1 MDRRVL
7 RGGMASPDD
16 EQCERMRPL
25 LSLMADGMAS
35 PEETRILELHLAG
48 CPDCRSSYEWMLAT
62 RQVLA
67 NRPAAVPPGD
77 MSLRIRAALANERS
91 VEARRAVRFRTVYQ
105 PAFAMAAA
113 AVVAALFVSVFHH
126 SSNRLTTHPI
136 TVAVQPN
143 ASEQPGQTET
153 HPVLPIP
160 AGGGSHAVKTAPRVK
175 MHPIR
180 RPDMD
185 HLAGVTPS
193 DKPLKL
199 VVPPPH
205 VPAAVNVAKLHP
217 VTPHVPVIPKHNDQ
231 IAKLPVEHTS
241 PTPPAP
247 VNSHSDVN
255 VATNKVPDT
264 NPVTPTPQPPVTVP
278 NTAPEPHTVVVASA
292 GGGNSLLASVREHL
306 DHMPRAISTQSER
319 ITHGSGVHMADYTTP
334 TETANLAE
342 SESKTASFVAS
353 DYK

>member
-91 VEARRAVRFRTVYQ
+91 VEARRAVRFRTVYH

-113 AVVAALFVSVFHH
+113 AVIAALFVSVFHH
-126 SSNRLTTHPI
+126 PSNRLTMHPI

-143 ASEQPGQTET
+143 ASEQPAETET
-153 HPVLPIP
+153 HPVLTVPSS
-160 AGGGSHAVKTAPRVK
+160 GGSHVVKTSPRVK
-175 MHPIR
+175 VHPIR

-185 HLAGVTPS
+185 HIARVTPS
-193 DKPLKL
+193 DKPLKI
-199 VVPPPH
+199 VVPPP
-205 VPAAVNVAKLHP
+205 VAPSAVNVAKTHP
-217 VTPHVPVIPKHNDQ
+217 IMPHAPVMPKHNDQ
-231 IAKLPVEHTS
+231 TAKAPVEHT
-241 PTPPAP
+241 PVAPPVP

-255 VATNKVPDT
+255 VATNKTPDT
-264 NPVTPTPQPPVTVP
+264 NTVIPTPQPPVTVS

-292 GGGNSLLASVREHL
+292 GARNSLLASVRDHL
-306 DHMPRAISTQSER
+306 DHMPSTISTQSAR
-319 ITHGSGVHMADYTTP
+319 ITRGSVHMADYTTAI
-334 TETANLAE
+334 ESGNQAE
-342 SESKTASFVAS
+342 SVSGTAGIVVS